1 MSAQPEPVE
10 DIDDLEVPDFPDE
23 SADLVELLD
32 WHCNR
37 ARWYRGKI
45 AELETQRDRMIRRYQ
60 EWFERVSGPWQR
72 KVAESEAW
80 VTFAHL
86 DAIDNDPKHPKVL
99 HLPSGV
105 VRSVAP
111 RPSVVVEDPEAFKDW
126 VITHPDAERLCRVK
140 VDPVKDA
147 VRKVLEDG
155 EIVPGVALSP
165 GERRVSISLGDDE

>member
-1 MSAQPEPVE
+1 MSPEPEPVE
-10 DIDDLEVPDFPDE
+10 ADEPELPGGWPDDNWSLAESLDFH
-23 SADLVELLD
+23 L
-32 WHCNR
+32 NR
-37 ARWYRGKI
+37 IRWYGNKI

-60 EWFERVSGPWQR
+60 EWYERVSAPWRR

-80 VTFAHL
+80 VAFAHL

-126 VITHPDAERLCRVK
+126 VIGREDAERLSRFK
-140 VDPVKDA
+140 VEPVKDA

>member
-23 SADLVELLD
+23 DAAFAEVAD
-32 WHCNR
+32 WHLNR
-37 ARWYRGKI
+37 VRWYRGKI
-45 AELETQRDRMIRRYQ
+45 AELEIQRDRMIRRYQ

-126 VITHPDAERLCRVK
+126 VVGREDAERLSRWK
-140 VDPVKDA
+140 VEPVKDE
-147 VRKVLEDG
+147 VRKVLLDG
-155 EIVPGVALSP
+155 EVVPGVSLSA
-165 GERRVSISLGDDE
+165 GERTVRISFGEDE